1 MKTNLLIIGSVF
13 LGSVFIN
20 SASAGTCEIKYTRAA
35 CPGQESISFK
45 KCKGK
50 ASCSKIK
57 KISEVE
63 KCKSLA
69 VKACKNNR
77 TSITKSKVINATFDG
92 KELIS
97 TSGST
102 DFCTDYAK
110 AQEQFNQCEDH

>member
-1 MKTNLLIIGSVF
+1 MKTSILFIGSIF
-13 LGSVFIN
+13 LGSVLIN
-20 SASAGTCEIKYTRAA
+20 FAFAGTCEIKYTRTA

-63 KCKSLA
+63 KCKTLA

-77 TSITKSKVINATFDG
+77 YSITKSKVINASFDG
-92 KELIS
+92 NELKAS
-97 TSGST
+97 NDNS
-102 DFCTDYAK
+102 DFCTIYEKTA
-110 AQEQFNQCEDH
+110 EEFNQC

>member
-1 MKTNLLIIGSVF
+1 MKTNILIIGIIF
-13 LGSVFIN
+13 LSSVFIN
-20 SASAGTCEIKYTRAA
+20 SASAGTCEIKYTRTA

-63 KCKSLA
+63 KCKVLA

-77 TSITKSKVINATFDG
+77 TSNRSKTQID
-92 KELIS
+92 LYS
-97 TSGST
+97 PSG
-102 DFCTDYAK
+102 
-110 AQEQFNQCEDH
+110 NN